1 MSLPIVQLILIR
13 GYTEAYYQLSDEEQ
27 EKLWTQVYNVIT
39 ASGAKAIGPKYNT
52 RWSNDTYAEFFMLEH
67 PTIEAAI
74 AYTSGIEQLELFR
87 YVDRQS
93 ILGIASP
100 A

>member
-39 ASGAKAIGPKYNT
+39 ASGAKAIGPNT
-52 RWSNDTYAEFFMLEH
+52 THAGRTTPMQSFSCWSIRRLKQPS
-67 PTIEAAI
+67 PTP
-74 AYTSGIEQLELFR
+74 
-87 YVDRQS
+87 VV
-93 ILGIASP
+93 
-100 A
+100 